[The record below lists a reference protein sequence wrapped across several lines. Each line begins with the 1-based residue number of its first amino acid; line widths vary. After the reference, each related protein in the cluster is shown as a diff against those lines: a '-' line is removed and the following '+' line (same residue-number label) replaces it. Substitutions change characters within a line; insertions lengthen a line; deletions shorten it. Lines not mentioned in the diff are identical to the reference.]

1 MELIAIIASL
11 TFVLVFLPSHISNI
25 YSLLCCRTASFALL
39 LPKLSI
45 IFFVTIKEA
54 SHMNFSFLQQNT
66 NPVALTSD

>member
-11 TFVLVFLPSHISNI
+11 TFVLAFLPSHISKI
-25 YSLLCCRTASFALL
+25 YSLLCCRTALFALL

-54 SHMNFSFLQQNT
+54 SHMNLFPATEYQPSRFN
-66 NPVALTSD
+66 V